1 MYSGEYYAAIVIP
14 KDFSEKLTSMLTG
27 DFEQPELTYYVNEK
41 KNAIAP
47 KVTDTGAETI
57 EEQLNE
63 TFVATVSSTLVE
75 QAQKLGVD
83 VDAAGERSGAGR
95 ARECL
100 RFRRRLKR
108 VREALAAWR
117 LPSTTLRLPQRVPRA
132 RSPV

>member
-63 TFVATVSSTLVE
+63 TFVATAAARLSSRRKSSGSTWTRRGS
-75 QAQKLGVD
+75 A
-83 VDAAGERSGAGR
+83 RSR
-95 ARECL
+95 ACSRMSPI
-100 RFRRRLKR
+100 
-108 VREALAAWR
+108 
-117 LPSTTLRLPQRVPRA
+117 PSTP
-132 RSPV
+132 